1 MFHHNQFEKPYNAN
15 ASWLH
20 LQMDPFILE
29 KALPAIVRQCSIGSV
44 LADSEDNGQPDSEFS
59 PEEAPLSGGIVPQG
73 MVRPP
78 GGQPMMGPGMP
89 PIRLPPG
96 MALRP
101 GMPPIRLPPGMVLPQ
116 GMPARMALPPGM
128 PMPPRMALPPGVV
141 LPPGM
146 PMLPGMPM
154 PPAGMLMAGSGDD
167 SQMGQPNGGGGAKS
181 PEEAAQQSAYHKLQV
196 IAQLVL
202 HSVQRGAKGAPKAS
216 FFK

>member
-1 MFHHNQFEKPYNAN
+1 
-15 ASWLH
+15 
-20 LQMDPFILE
+20 MDSV
-29 KALPAIVRQCSIGSV
+29 PADS
-44 LADSEDNGQPDSEFS
+44 SEDNGPPDSEFS

-101 GMPPIRLPPGMVLPQ
+101 GMPPIRLPPGMVLPP
-116 GMPARMALPPGM
+116 GVPARMAMPPGM

-146 PMLPGMPM
+146 PMPPGMPPGMPMLPGMPM
-154 PPAGMLMAGSGDD
+154 PPAGMLMPRSGDD

-181 PEEAAQQSAYHKLQV
+181 PEEAAKQSAYHKLQV